1 MSNILSSTEQGCD
14 VIEAQ
19 CDAIQTILSPR
30 ASDLGGFSVRRL
42 LPTAKRKMVGPWIF
56 FDEMGPA
63 EFPAGEGINVLPHPH
78 IGIATVTYL
87 FEGEILHRDSVGS
100 YQPIRP
106 GDINLMVAGSGIA
119 HSERERPEVTATDHR
134 LHGLQLWLALPE
146 NNEETAPAFHHYPD
160 DNIPSVEIDGV
171 PVRVMIGSAYGVTS
185 PVLQFSE
192 TLYLEATLKAGQ
204 TLELP
209 EAPERAVYIA
219 SGALRAHGFELPTH
233 SMTIFSRE
241 PGVAITATEDTRI
254 AVIGGEP
261 LGKRFIEWN
270 FVSSSKARIDKAR
283 EDWRAGRFEKVVGDE
298 EAFIPY

>member
-1 MSNILSSTEQGCD
+1 MSNLMNTVEQNCD
-14 VIEAQ
+14 SADAPCSAIE
-19 CDAIQTILSPR
+19 TILSPR
-30 ASDLGGFSVRRL
+30 VANLGGFSVRRQ
-42 LPTAKRKMVGPWIF
+42 LPTAKRKMVGPSVF

-63 EFPAGEGINVLPHPH
+63 EFPAGQGLNVLPHPH

-119 HSERERPEVTATDHR
+119 HSERERPEITATDHR
-134 LHGLQLWLALPE
+134 LHGLQLWLALPQE
-146 NNEETAPAFHHYPD
+146 HEETAPAFHHYPED
-160 DNIPSVEIDGV
+160 DIPAVEIDGV

-185 PVLQFSE
+185 PVLKFSE
-192 TLYLEATLKAGQ
+192 TLYLEATLKTGQ
-204 TLELP
+204 TLALP
-209 EAPERAVYIA
+209 QAPERAVYVA
-219 SGALRAHGFELPTH
+219 SGALRAHGSELPTH
-233 SMTIFSRE
+233 SMTIFSRQ

-270 FVSSSKARIDKAR
+270 FVSSSKARIGTAR

-298 EAFIPY
+298 EAYIPY

>member
-1 MSNILSSTEQGCD
+1 MSNLMNSVEQSCD
-14 VIEAQ
+14 SADAPCSAIE
-19 CDAIQTILSPR
+19 TILSPR
-30 ASDLGGFSVRRL
+30 VANLGGFSVRRQ
-42 LPTAKRKMVGPWIF
+42 LPTAKRKMVGPWVF

-63 EFPAGEGINVLPHPH
+63 EFPAGQGLNVLPHPH

-119 HSERERPEVTATDHR
+119 HSERERPEITATDHR
-134 LHGLQLWLALPE
+134 LHGLQLWLALPQE
-146 NNEETAPAFHHYPD
+146 HEETAPAFHHYPED
-160 DNIPSVEIDGV
+160 DIPAVEIDGV

-185 PVLQFSE
+185 PVLKFSE
-192 TLYLEATLKAGQ
+192 TLYLEATLKTGQ
-204 TLELP
+204 TLALP
-209 EAPERAVYIA
+209 QAPERAVYVA
-219 SGALRAHGFELPTH
+219 SGALRAHGSELPTH
-233 SMTIFSRE
+233 SMTIFSRQ

-270 FVSSSKARIDKAR
+270 FVSSSKARIGTAR

-298 EAFIPY
+298 EAYIPY

>member
-1 MSNILSSTEQGCD
+1 MSNLMRLAEQGCD
-14 VIEAQ
+14 ATEAPCGAIE
-19 CDAIQTILSPR
+19 TILSPR
-30 ASDLGGFSVRRL
+30 VADLGGFSVRRL

-63 EFPAGEGINVLPHPH
+63 DFPAGEGINVLPHPH

-119 HSERERPEVTATDHR
+119 HSERERPEITATDHR
-134 LHGLQLWLALPE
+134 LHGLQLWLALPQGH
-146 NNEETAPAFHHYPD
+146 EETAPAFHHYPED
-160 DNIPSVEIDGV
+160 DIPAVEIDGV

-185 PVLQFSE
+185 PVRQFSE
-192 TLYLEATLKAGQ
+192 TLYLEASLKTGQ
-204 TLELP
+204 TLALP
-209 EAPERAVYIA
+209 QAPERAVYVA
-219 SGALRAHGFELPTH
+219 SGALRAHGSELPTH

-241 PGVAITATEDTRI
+241 PDVAITATEDTRI
-254 AVIGGEP
+254 VVIGGEP

-283 EDWRAGRFEKVVGDE
+283 EDWREGRFVKVVGDE

>member
-1 MSNILSSTEQGCD
+1 MSNLMNTVEQNCD
-14 VIEAQ
+14 SADAPCSAIE
-19 CDAIQTILSPR
+19 TILSPR
-30 ASDLGGFSVRRL
+30 VANLGGFSVRRL
-42 LPTAKRKMVGPWIF
+42 LPTAKRKMVGPWVF

-63 EFPAGEGINVLPHPH
+63 EFPAGQGINVLPHPH

-106 GDINLMVAGSGIA
+106 GDINLMVAGSGIT
-119 HSERERPEVTATDHR
+119 HSERERPEVTAMDHH

-146 NNEETAPAFHHYPD
+146 SHEETEPAFHHYPD
-160 DNIPSVEIDGV
+160 DDIPAIEINGV

-185 PVLQFSE
+185 PVRQFSE
-192 TLYLEATLKAGQ
+192 TLYLEATLEAGQ
-204 TLELP
+204 TLILP

-219 SGALRAHGFELPTH
+219 SGALRAHGSELPPH
-233 SMTIFSRE
+233 SMTVFSSE
-241 PGVAITATEDTRI
+241 PGVAITATEDARI

-270 FVSSSKARIDKAR
+270 FVSSSKARIDQAR
-283 EDWRAGRFEKVVGDE
+283 GDWRAGRFEKVVGDE

>member
-1 MSNILSSTEQGCD
+1 MRLAEQGCD
-14 VIEAQ
+14 ATDAPCSAIE
-19 CDAIQTILSPR
+19 TILSSR
-30 ASDLGGFSVRRL
+30 VADLGGFSVRRL

-63 EFPAGEGINVLPHPH
+63 DFTAGEGINVLPHPH

-119 HSERERPEVTATDHR
+119 HSERERPEITATDHR
-134 LHGLQLWLALPE
+134 LHGLQLWLALPQE
-146 NNEETAPAFHHYPD
+146 HEETAPAFHHYPED
-160 DNIPSVEIDGV
+160 DIPAVEIDGV

-185 PVLQFSE
+185 PVRQFSE
-192 TLYLEATLKAGQ
+192 TLYLEATLKTGQ
-204 TLELP
+204 TLALP
-209 EAPERAVYIA
+209 QAPERAVYVA
-219 SGALRAHGFELPTH
+219 SGALRAHGSKLPTH
-233 SMTIFSRE
+233 SMTIFSLE
-241 PGVAITATEDTRI
+241 SGVAITATEDTRI
-254 AVIGGEP
+254 VVIGGEP

-270 FVSSSKARIDKAR
+270 FVSSSKARIDTAR

-298 EAFIPY
+298 EAYIPY